1 MLRHK
6 HEPQRKP
13 DRKFHDHPVHVHHAR
28 IDTIQEGD
36 HVQTPN
42 GYQPVIGRFHADAEV
57 AMPYH
62 VLWAEGMD
70 VPMGISDDHWLY
82 IDGIESDPATA
93 KVGQTVSTPNGPRR
107 ITKIEY
113 YRQRGAYHIIVPGGM
128 YYVDGTSRPP
138 CPRGSGT

>member
-1 MLRHK
+1 MQHSATIATASTT
-6 HEPQRKP
+6 
-13 DRKFHDHPVHVHHAR
+13 VATSSS
-28 IDTIQEGD
+28 TIQEGD

-62 VLWAEGMD
+62 VFWAEGMD

-138 CPRGSGT
+138 CPTRHRRNTFV